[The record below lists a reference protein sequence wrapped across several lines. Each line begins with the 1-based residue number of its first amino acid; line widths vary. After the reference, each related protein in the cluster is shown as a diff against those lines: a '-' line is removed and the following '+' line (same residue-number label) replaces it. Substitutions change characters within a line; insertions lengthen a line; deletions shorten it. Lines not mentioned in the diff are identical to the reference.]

1 MLPSSARANQERP
14 VPGSMSSTRPTISFG
29 WYVVGASFVI
39 LFLNAGARLMIG
51 VLVKPIIA
59 DFGWSRSAVSLA
71 VFVNMAV
78 FAAAILIAGRLYDRY
93 GPKRIILVSSVLFSG
108 GLMLMAVMTSLWQ
121 FILFYGVI
129 SAAGLGG
136 TTSPIFGAIVS
147 RWFER
152 RRGSRHQPG
161 DVGHVPR
168 PVRPGPTV
176 HGLPPRR
183 GLAEHHA
190 LGRRAVPRGQR
201 DPDALDPPRRP
212 RRPGRDPYGR
222 EEPVAEAGPA
232 RAPEPRS
239 MNLREAMRTGS
250 FWLFTV
256 AMFVC
261 GAGDFLLTTHLV
273 PMATDHGVPTSTA
286 VAMLAWFG
294 LLSLGG
300 ILLAGPLSD
309 LIGDKVPIATA
320 FALRVVLFLLV
331 VRYQNAAAFWA
342 LSLGF
347 GFTFLI
353 TAPLT
358 TTLMGRMYG
367 FANIGLLGGFITTV
381 HHVGGGLWA
390 YLGGAVYDAT
400 GGYTLAMAVSAA
412 ASAVALVCTL
422 LIREVRHAAPDEQ
435 GRGAGRG
442 GVAARRGSTRRR
454 RGREVVRAPPASST
468 AARVADGR
476 AGY

>member
-1 MLPSSARANQERP
+1 MLPPSARAYQERS
-14 VPGSMSSTRPTISFG
+14 VPGSMSSARPTISFG

-39 LFLNAGARLMIG
+39 MFLNAGARLMIG

-59 DFGWSRSAVSLA
+59 DFGWSRGAVSMA

-78 FAAAILIAGRLYDRY
+78 FAAAIVIAGRLYDRY
-93 GPKRIILVSSVLFSG
+93 GPKWIILVSSVLFSG

-121 FILFYGVI
+121 FVLFYGVI

-152 RRGSRHQPG
+152 RRGTAISLAMSGTSLGQFALVPLFTAFLLDEGWRSTMLW
-161 DVGHVPR
+161 VGVLCL
-168 PVRPGPTV
+168 VV
-176 HGLPPRR
+176 NAVLAFWILR
-183 GLAEHHA
+183 G
-190 LGRRAVPRGQR
+190 
-201 DPDALDPPRRP
+201 DPDDL
-212 RRPGRDPYGR
+212 GETPYGR
-222 EEPVAEAGPA
+222 EEPVAAAGPA

-273 PMATDHGVPTSTA
+273 PMATDHGVPTSSA

-309 LIGDKVPIATA
+309 LIGDKVPIAAA

-331 VRYQNAAAFWA
+331 ARYQNAAAFWA

-367 FANIGLLGGFITTV
+367 FAHIGLLGGFITTV

-400 GGYTLAMAVSAA
+400 GGYALAMAVSAV
-412 ASAVALVCTL
+412 ASAIALVCTL
-422 LIREVRHAAPDEQ
+422 LIREVRHSTPDEAEP
-435 GRGAGRG
+435 AGRALADQVQLSG
-442 GVAARRGSTRRR
+442 AADGAEES
-454 RGREVVRAPPASST
+454 PAS
-468 AARVADGR
+468 
-476 AGY
+476 AGLVHGLPE

>member
-1 MLPSSARANQERP
+1 MLPWSARTHPLQERS
-14 VPGSMSSTRPTISFG
+14 VPGTMSSTRSTISFG
-29 WYVVGASFVI
+29 WYVVAASFVI
-39 LFLNAGARLMIG
+39 MFLNAGARLMIG
-51 VLVKPIIA
+51 VLVKPMIA
-59 DFGWSRSAVSLA
+59 DFGWSRSAVSAA

-78 FAAAILIAGRLYDRY
+78 FSASIIITGRLYDRY
-93 GPKRIILVSSVLFSG
+93 GPKWIVLVSSLLFSG
-108 GLMLMAVMTSLWQ
+108 GLMLMAVMTNLWQ

-136 TTSPIFGAIVS
+136 TTSAIFGAVVS
-147 RWFER
+147 RWF
-152 RRGSRHQPG
+152 RRGRGSAISLAMSGTSLGQFALVPLFTAFLLDEGWRSTMLW
-161 DVGHVPR
+161 VGVLCL
-168 PVRPGPTV
+168 VV
-176 HGLPPRR
+176 NVVL
-183 GLAEHHA
+183 
-190 LGRRAVPRGQR
+190 VFWVI
-201 DPDALDPPRRP
+201 
-212 RRPGRDPYGR
+212 GRDPRDPGR
-222 EEPVAEAGPA
+222 ESPAKWQAAAVAVPPA
-232 RAPEPRS
+232 AIASGSLPGRAVSAPEPRS
-239 MNLREAMRTGS
+239 LGLREAMRTGS

-300 ILLAGPLSD
+300 ILLAGPMSD
-309 LIGDKVPIATA
+309 LIGNKAPIAGA

-331 VRYQNAAAFWA
+331 VRYQNSAAFWA

-367 FANIGLLGGFITTV
+367 FASIGLLSGFITTV
-381 HHVGGGLWA
+381 HHLGGGLWA

-400 GGYTLAMAVSAA
+400 GSYNVAMAISAG

-422 LIREVRHAAPDEQ
+422 LIREVRHVAPEE
-435 GRGAGRG
+435 RPGARVGD
-442 GVAARRGSTRRR
+442 AARPA
-454 RGREVVRAPPASST
+454 EVRPVER
-468 AARVADGR
+468 
-476 AGY
+476 

>member
-1 MLPSSARANQERP
+1 MSSAR
-14 VPGSMSSTRPTISFG
+14 STISFG
-29 WYVVGASFVI
+29 WYVVAASFVI
-39 LFLNAGARLMIG
+39 MFLNAGARLMIG
-51 VLVKPIIA
+51 VLVKPMIA
-59 DFGWSRSAVSLA
+59 DFGWSRSAVSAA
-71 VFVNMAV
+71 VFINMAV
-78 FAAAILIAGRLYDRY
+78 FAAAIIVAGRLYDRY
-93 GPKRIILVSSVLFSG
+93 GPKWIILVSSLLFSS

-121 FILFYGVI
+121 FFLFYGVI

-152 RRGSRHQPG
+152 GRGSAISLAMSGTSLGQFALVPLFTAFLLDEGWRSTMLWVGVLCLVVNVVLVFWVLRG
-161 DVGHVPR
+161 DPK
-168 PVRPGPTV
+168 
-176 HGLPPRR
+176 
-183 GLAEHHA
+183 E
-190 LGRRAVPRGQR
+190 LGRA
-201 DPDALDPPRRP
+201 
-212 RRPGRDPYGR
+212 PYGHQ
-222 EEPVAEAGPA
+222 EATAEDAQLASPA
-232 RAPEPRS
+232 RAGGGVTPACDAAALEPRS
-239 MNLREAMRTGS
+239 LGLREAMRTGS

-261 GAGDFLLTTHLV
+261 GAGDFLLTTHFV

-300 ILLAGPLSD
+300 ILLAGPASD
-309 LIGDKVPIATA
+309 LIGDRAPIALA
-320 FALRVVLFLLV
+320 FGLRVVLFLVV

-381 HHVGGGLWA
+381 HHLGGGLWA

-400 GGYTLAMAVSAA
+400 GSYTVAMAISAG

-422 LIREVRHAAPDEQ
+422 FIREVRHVAPDERT
-435 GRGAGRG
+435 GAEPAEGAGLG
-442 GVAARRGSTRRR
+442 EAKHGEAQVAG
-454 RGREVVRAPPASST
+454 
-468 AARVADGR
+468 VADGVN
-476 AGY
+476 

>member
-1 MLPSSARANQERP
+1 MLPSTAGANRERS

-71 VFVNMAV
+71 VFVNLAV
-78 FAAAILIAGRLYDRY
+78 FAAAIVIAGRLYDRY
-93 GPKRIILVSSVLFSG
+93 GPKWIILVSSVLFSG

-121 FILFYGVI
+121 FVLFYGVI

-152 RRGSRHQPG
+152 RRGSAISLAMSGTSLGQFALVPLFTAFLLDEGWRSTMLW
-161 DVGHVPR
+161 VGVLCL
-168 PVRPGPTV
+168 VVNVVLT
-176 HGLPPRR
+176 LWILR
-183 GLAEHHA
+183 G
-190 LGRRAVPRGQR
+190 
-201 DPDALDPPRRP
+201 DPDDL
-212 RRPGRDPYGR
+212 GETPYGR
-222 EEPVAEAGPA
+222 EEPGAKAGPA
-232 RAPEPRS
+232 LAPEPRS

-273 PMATDHGVPTSTA
+273 PMATDHGVATSTA

-309 LIGDKVPIATA
+309 LIGDKVPIAAA
-320 FALRVVLFLLV
+320 FALRIVLFLLV

-435 GRGAGRG
+435 GGAL
-442 GVAARRGSTRRR
+442 AAEEPGL
-454 RGREVVRAPPASST
+454 GE
-468 AARVADGR
+468 ARL
-476 AGY
+476 AGAESAK

>member
-1 MLPSSARANQERP
+1 
-14 VPGSMSSTRPTISFG
+14 MSSTRPTLFFG
-29 WYVVGASFVI
+29 WYVVAASFVI
-39 LFLNAGARLMIG
+39 MFLNAGARLMIG
-51 VLVKPIIA
+51 VLVKPMIA
-59 DFGWSRSAVSLA
+59 DFGWSRSEVSAAVL
-71 VFVNMAV
+71 VNMAV
-78 FAAAILIAGRLYDRY
+78 FSVAIIVAGRLYDRY
-93 GPKRIILVSSVLFSG
+93 GPKRIILVSSLLFSG

-152 RRGSRHQPG
+152 KRGSAISLAMSGTSLGQFALVPLFTAFLLDEGWRSTMLWVGVLCLVVNVVLVFWVLRG
-161 DVGHVPR
+161 DPKDLGKEPYGHVEVAAAGAPATATIGA
-168 PVRPGPTV
+168 PATATPGA
-176 HGLPPRR
+176 PP
-183 GLAEHHA
+183 APA
-190 LGRRAVPRGQR
+190 PAAAPAVS
-201 DPDALDPPRRP
+201 L
-212 RRPGRDPYGR
+212 
-222 EEPVAEAGPA
+222 
-232 RAPEPRS
+232 EPRS
-239 MNLREAMRTGS
+239 LGLREAMRTRS

-294 LLSLGG
+294 LMSLGG
-300 ILLAGPLSD
+300 ILLAGPASD
-309 LIGDKVPIATA
+309 LIGDRIPIALA
-320 FALRVVLFLLV
+320 FGLRVVLFLVV
-331 VRYQNAAAFWA
+331 VRYQNAAAFWV

-358 TTLMGRMYG
+358 TTLMGRLYG

-381 HHVGGGLWA
+381 HHLGGGLWA

-400 GGYTLAMAVSAA
+400 GSYTVAMAISAA
-412 ASAVALVCTL
+412 ASALALVCTL
-422 LIREVRHAAPDEQ
+422 LIKEVRHVAPDE
-435 GRGAGRG
+435 RSGAPVG
-442 GVAARRGSTRRR
+442 
-454 RGREVVRAPPASST
+454 E
-468 AARVADGR
+468 DGR
-476 AGY
+476 LREAQLAGAAEGVK

>member
-1 MLPSSARANQERP
+1 MSNAR
-14 VPGSMSSTRPTISFG
+14 STISFG
-29 WYVVGASFVI
+29 WYVVAASFVI

-78 FAAAILIAGRLYDRY
+78 FAAAIVISGRLYDRY
-93 GPKRIILVSSVLFSG
+93 GPKWIILVSSVLFSS

-121 FILFYGVI
+121 FVLFYGVI

-152 RRGSRHQPG
+152 RRGSAISLAMSGTSLGQFALVPLFTAFLLDEGWRSTMLWVGVLCVVVNVVLVLWIIRG
-161 DVGHVPR
+161 DPKD
-168 PVRPGPTV
+168 
-176 HGLPPRR
+176 
-183 GLAEHHA
+183 
-190 LGRRAVPRGQR
+190 LGKV
-201 DPDALDPPRRP
+201 
-212 RRPGRDPYGR
+212 PYGH
-222 EEPVAEAGPA
+222 EEPAGPA
-232 RAPEPRS
+232 GPAAGSAPTVPMAPLPRS
-239 MNLREAMRTGS
+239 LNLREAMRTGS

-309 LIGDKVPIATA
+309 LIGDKVPIASA

-331 VRYQNAAAFWA
+331 MRYQNTAAFWA

-400 GGYTLAMAVSAA
+400 GGYGPAMGVSAA
-412 ASAVALVCTL
+412 VSAVALVCTL
-422 LIREVRHAAPDEQ
+422 LIREVRHVAPDE
-435 GRGAGRG
+435 
-442 GVAARRGSTRRR
+442 
-454 RGREVVRAPPASST
+454 
-468 AARVADGR
+468 
-476 AGY
+476 

>member
-1 MLPSSARANQERP
+1 
-14 VPGSMSSTRPTISFG
+14 
-29 WYVVGASFVI
+29 
-39 LFLNAGARLMIG
+39 
-51 VLVKPIIA
+51 
-59 DFGWSRSAVSLA
+59 
-71 VFVNMAV
+71 
-78 FAAAILIAGRLYDRY
+78 
-93 GPKRIILVSSVLFSG
+93 
-108 GLMLMAVMTSLWQ
+108 
-121 FILFYGVI
+121 
-129 SAAGLGG
+129 
-136 TTSPIFGAIVS
+136 
-147 RWFER
+147 
-152 RRGSRHQPG
+152 
-161 DVGHVPR
+161 
-168 PVRPGPTV
+168 
-176 HGLPPRR
+176 
-183 GLAEHHA
+183 
-190 LGRRAVPRGQR
+190 
-201 DPDALDPPRRP
+201 
-212 RRPGRDPYGR
+212 
-222 EEPVAEAGPA
+222 
-232 RAPEPRS
+232 

-309 LIGDKVPIATA
+309 LIGDKVPIAAA

-400 GGYTLAMAVSAA
+400 GGYALAMAVSAA

-422 LIREVRHAAPDEQ
+422 LIREVRHVAPDEAQ
-435 GRGAGRG
+435 PAEGAPAGE
-442 GVAARRGSTRRR
+442 TRRPTAR
-454 RGREVVRAPPASST
+454 TAPALPASST
-468 AARVADGR
+468 DSPSSLRR

>member
-1 MLPSSARANQERP
+1 MSSAR
-14 VPGSMSSTRPTISFG
+14 STISYG
-29 WYVVGASFVI
+29 WYVVAASFVI

-59 DFGWSRSAVSLA
+59 DFGWSRSEVSAAVL
-71 VFVNMAV
+71 VNMAV
-78 FAAAILIAGRLYDRY
+78 FAVAIIVSGRLYDRY
-93 GPKRIILVSSVLFSG
+93 GPKWTILVSSLLFSS

-147 RWFER
+147 RWFVR
-152 RRGSRHQPG
+152 RRGTAISLAMAGTSLGQFALVPLFTAYLLDEGWRSTMLWVGLLCLAVNVVLVFWVLRG
-161 DVGHVPR
+161 DPKQ
-168 PVRPGPTV
+168 
-176 HGLPPRR
+176 
-183 GLAEHHA
+183 
-190 LGRRAVPRGQR
+190 LGKV
-201 DPDALDPPRRP
+201 
-212 RRPGRDPYGR
+212 PYGQA
-222 EEPVAEAGPA
+222 EQEPVPAGPA
-232 RAPEPRS
+232 GAAGGVLASAASAAPPAAAEPRS
-239 MNLREAMRTGS
+239 LNLREAMRTRS
-250 FWLFTV
+250 FWLFAT

-300 ILLAGPLSD
+300 ILLAGPASD
-309 LIGDKVPIATA
+309 LIGDRVPIALA
-320 FALRVVLFLLV
+320 FGLRVLLFLLV
-331 VRYQNAAAFWA
+331 MRYQNTATFWA

-358 TTLMGRMYG
+358 TTLMGRLYG
-367 FANIGLLGGFITTV
+367 FASIGLLGGFITTV
-381 HHVGGGLWA
+381 HHLGGGIWA
-390 YLGGAVYDAT
+390 YLGGVVYDAT
-400 GGYTLAMAVSAA
+400 GGYALAMGISAA

-422 LIREVRHAAPDEQ
+422 LIKEVRHTAPGEEP
-435 GRGAGRG
+435 GAQAGSD
-442 GVAARRGSTRRR
+442 AARGLLASP
-454 RGREVVRAPPASST
+454 APPA
-468 AARVADGR
+468 V
-476 AGY
+476 

>member
-1 MLPSSARANQERP
+1 MSSA
-14 VPGSMSSTRPTISFG
+14 RPTISFG

-78 FAAAILIAGRLYDRY
+78 FAAAIVIAGRLYDRY
-93 GPKRIILVSSVLFSG
+93 GPKWIILVSSVLFSG

-121 FILFYGVI
+121 FVLFYGVI

-152 RRGSRHQPG
+152 RRGSAISLAMSGTSLGQFALVPLFTAFLLDEGWRSTMLW
-161 DVGHVPR
+161 VGVLCL
-168 PVRPGPTV
+168 VV
-176 HGLPPRR
+176 NVVLAFWILR
-183 GLAEHHA
+183 G
-190 LGRRAVPRGQR
+190 
-201 DPDALDPPRRP
+201 DPDDL
-212 RRPGRDPYGR
+212 GETPYGR

-232 RAPEPRS
+232 RAVEPRS

-309 LIGDKVPIATA
+309 LIGDKVPIAAA

-400 GGYTLAMAVSAA
+400 GGYALAMAVSAA

-422 LIREVRHAAPDEQ
+422 LIREVRHVTPDE
-435 GRGAGRG
+435 GGAGRG
-442 GVAARRGSTRRR
+442 GRGSARLRARRRATARKSRS
-454 RGREVVRAPPASST
+454 RGRPRPRTPE
-468 AARVADGR
+468 
-476 AGY
+476 

>member
-1 MLPSSARANQERP
+1 MSSAR
-14 VPGSMSSTRPTISFG
+14 STISYG
-29 WYVVGASFVI
+29 WYVVAASFVI
-39 LFLNAGARLMIG
+39 MFLNAGARLMIG

-78 FAAAILIAGRLYDRY
+78 FAAAIVVAGRLYDRY
-93 GPKRIILVSSVLFSG
+93 GPKWIVLVSSVLFSG

-121 FILFYGVI
+121 FVLFYGVI

-152 RRGSRHQPG
+152 RRGSAISLAMAGTSLGQFALVPLFTAFLLDEGWRSTMLWVGVLCLVVNVVLVLWILRGDPG
-161 DVGHVPR
+161 D
-168 PVRPGPTV
+168 
-176 HGLPPRR
+176 
-183 GLAEHHA
+183 
-190 LGRRAVPRGQR
+190 LGKT
-201 DPDALDPPRRP
+201 
-212 RRPGRDPYGR
+212 PYGH
-222 EEPVAEAGPA
+222 EGPVAAGGPAPPAGP
-232 RAPEPRS
+232 RS
-239 MNLREAMRTGS
+239 LNLREAMRTGS

-273 PMATDHGVPTSTA
+273 PMATDHGVPTETA

-309 LIGDKVPIATA
+309 RIGDKAPIAGA

-367 FANIGLLGGFITTV
+367 FANIGLLGGFITTA

-422 LIREVRHAAPDEQ
+422 LIREVRHTAPGETES
-435 GRGAGRG
+435 AG
-442 GVAARRGSTRRR
+442 AARDGEARLAG
-454 RGREVVRAPPASST
+454 
-468 AARVADGR
+468 AAEGAQ
-476 AGY
+476 

>member
-1 MLPSSARANQERP
+1 
-14 VPGSMSSTRPTISFG
+14 MSSTRSTISFG
-29 WYVVGASFVI
+29 WYVVAASFAI
-39 LFLNAGARLMIG
+39 MFLNAGARLMIG
-51 VLVKPIIA
+51 VLVKPMIA

-78 FAAAILIAGRLYDRY
+78 FSVAIIVAGRLYDRY
-93 GPKRIILVSSVLFSG
+93 GPKRIILVSSLLFSG
-108 GLMLMAVMTSLWQ
+108 GLMLMAVMTSFWQ

-152 RRGSRHQPG
+152 KRGSAISLAMSGTSLGQFALVPLFAAFLLGEGWRSTMLWVGVLCLVVNVILVFWVLRG
-161 DVGHVPR
+161 DPRELGKEPYGHAEVAA
-168 PVRPGPTV
+168 VAASAVAGASVAAPGP
-176 HGLPPRR
+176 RS
-183 GLAEHHA
+183 
-190 LGRRAVPRGQR
+190 LG
-201 DPDALDPPRRP
+201 
-212 RRPGRDPYGR
+212 
-222 EEPVAEAGPA
+222 
-232 RAPEPRS
+232 
-239 MNLREAMRTGS
+239 LREAMRTGS
-250 FWLFTV
+250 FWLFAV

-273 PMATDHGVPTSTA
+273 PMATDHGVPTEVA

-294 LLSLGG
+294 LMSLGG
-300 ILLAGPLSD
+300 ILLAGPASD
-309 LIGDKVPIATA
+309 LIGDRIPIALA
-320 FALRVVLFLLV
+320 FGLRVVLFLV
-331 VRYQNAAAFWA
+331 IVRSQTAAAFWV

-358 TTLMGRMYG
+358 TTLMGRLYG

-381 HHVGGGLWA
+381 HHLGGGLWA

-400 GGYTLAMAVSAA
+400 GSYTVAMAISAA

-422 LIREVRHAAPDEQ
+422 LIKEVRHIAPDE
-435 GRGAGRG
+435 GAGAQGTHGSRHSDG
-442 GVAARRGSTRRR
+442 PEGYVTARRIGNEDYRRSDR
-454 RGREVVRAPPASST
+454 P
-468 AARVADGR
+468 
-476 AGY
+476 

>member
-1 MLPSSARANQERP
+1 
-14 VPGSMSSTRPTISFG
+14 MSSTRSTISFG
-29 WYVVGASFVI
+29 WYVVAASFVI
-39 LFLNAGARLMIG
+39 MFLNAGARLMIG
-51 VLVKPIIA
+51 VLVKPMIA
-59 DFGWSRSAVSLA
+59 DFGWSRSAVSAA

-78 FAAAILIAGRLYDRY
+78 FSASIIVTGRLYDRY
-93 GPKRIILVSSVLFSG
+93 GPKWIVLVSSLLFSS
-108 GLMLMAVMTSLWQ
+108 GLMLMAVMTNLWQ

-136 TTSPIFGAIVS
+136 TTSAIFGAVVS
-147 RWFER
+147 RWF
-152 RRGSRHQPG
+152 RRGRGSAISLAMSGTSLGQFALVPLFTAFLLDEGWRSTMFW
-161 DVGHVPR
+161 VGVLCL
-168 PVRPGPTV
+168 VV
-176 HGLPPRR
+176 NVVL
-183 GLAEHHA
+183 
-190 LGRRAVPRGQR
+190 VFWVI
-201 DPDALDPPRRP
+201 
-212 RRPGRDPYGR
+212 GRDPRDPGK
-222 EEPVAEAGPA
+222 EPLGYERAAAGVSPAPAVAGAPPA
-232 RAPEPRS
+232 PPASAPEPRS
-239 MNLREAMRTGS
+239 LGLREAMRTGS

-273 PMATDHGVPTSTA
+273 PMATDHGVPMSTA

-300 ILLAGPLSD
+300 ILLAGPMSD
-309 LIGDKVPIATA
+309 LIGNKVPIAGA

-367 FANIGLLGGFITTV
+367 FASIGLLSGFITTV
-381 HHVGGGLWA
+381 HHLGGGLWA

-400 GGYTLAMAVSAA
+400 GSYNVAMAISAG

-422 LIREVRHAAPDEQ
+422 LIREVRHVAPGEPQGMRIGGEAMPAAVQIAE
-435 GRGAGRG
+435 R
-442 GVAARRGSTRRR
+442 
-454 RGREVVRAPPASST
+454 
-468 AARVADGR
+468 
-476 AGY
+476 

>member
-1 MLPSSARANQERP
+1 
-14 VPGSMSSTRPTISFG
+14 MSSTRPTISFG
-29 WYVVGASFVI
+29 WYVVAASFVI
-39 LFLNAGARLMIG
+39 MFLNAGARLMIG
-51 VLVKPIIA
+51 VLVKPMIA

-78 FAAAILIAGRLYDRY
+78 FSVAIIVAGRLYDRY
-93 GPKRIILVSSVLFSG
+93 GPKRIILVSSMLFSG
-108 GLMLMAVMTSLWQ
+108 GLMLMAVMTNLWQ

-152 RRGSRHQPG
+152 KRGSAISLAMSGTSLGQFALVPLFTAFLLGEGWRSTMLWVGALCLVVNVVLVFWVLRG
-161 DVGHVPR
+161 DP
-168 PVRPGPTV
+168 
-176 HGLPPRR
+176 
-183 GLAEHHA
+183 EE
-190 LGRRAVPRGQR
+190 LGKE
-201 DPDALDPPRRP
+201 
-212 RRPGRDPYGR
+212 PYGHA
-222 EEPVAEAGPA
+222 EVAAAAAAAAAGAPA
-232 RAPEPRS
+232 AAPEPRS
-239 MNLREAMRTGS
+239 LGLREAMRTGS

-294 LLSLGG
+294 LMSLGG
-300 ILLAGPLSD
+300 ILLAGPASD
-309 LIGDKVPIATA
+309 LIGDRIPIALA
-320 FALRVVLFLLV
+320 FGLRVVLFLII
-331 VRYQNAAAFWA
+331 VRYQNAAAFWV

-367 FANIGLLGGFITTV
+367 FANIGLLGGFITTI
-381 HHVGGGLWA
+381 HHLGGGLWA

-400 GGYTLAMAVSAA
+400 GSYTVAMAISAA

-422 LIREVRHAAPDEQ
+422 LIREVRHVAPDQ
-435 GRGAGRG
+435 GAGAP
-442 GVAARRGSTRRR
+442 AAEDVRLRE
-454 RGREVVRAPPASST
+454 GRLAGAS
-468 AARVADGR
+468 DGLQ
-476 AGY
+476 

>member
-1 MLPSSARANQERP
+1 M
-14 VPGSMSSTRPTISFG
+14 
-29 WYVVGASFVI
+29 
-39 LFLNAGARLMIG
+39 
-51 VLVKPIIA
+51 
-59 DFGWSRSAVSLA
+59 A

-78 FAAAILIAGRLYDRY
+78 FAAAIVISGRLYDRY
-93 GPKRIILVSSVLFSG
+93 GPKWIILVSSVLFSS

-121 FILFYGVI
+121 FVLFYGVI

-152 RRGSRHQPG
+152 RRGSAISLAMSGTSLGQFALVPLFTAFLLDEGWRSTMLWVGVLCLVVNVVLVLWIIRG
-161 DVGHVPR
+161 DPKD
-168 PVRPGPTV
+168 
-176 HGLPPRR
+176 
-183 GLAEHHA
+183 
-190 LGRRAVPRGQR
+190 LGKV
-201 DPDALDPPRRP
+201 
-212 RRPGRDPYGR
+212 PYGH
-222 EEPVAEAGPA
+222 EVPAGPA
-232 RAPEPRS
+232 DPAAGLTTTAPTALQSRS
-239 MNLREAMRTGS
+239 LNLREAMRTGS
-250 FWLFTV
+250 FWLFAV

-294 LLSLGG
+294 LMSLGG

-309 LIGDKVPIATA
+309 RIGDKAPIASA

-331 VRYQNAAAFWA
+331 MRYQNTAAFWA

-347 GFTFLI
+347 GFTFLV

-400 GGYTLAMAVSAA
+400 GGYGLAMGVSAAVSAA
-412 ASAVALVCTL
+412 ALVCTL
-422 LIREVRHAAPDEQ
+422 LIREVRHVAPDGPEQVAAAPD
-435 GRGAGRG
+435 GLDPPP
-442 GVAARRGSTRRR
+442 AARA
-454 RGREVVRAPPASST
+454 V
-468 AARVADGR
+468 
-476 AGY
+476 